1 MLESISLEIA
11 NYWTSNGFLTETNKN
26 CGTLVAFDWKERDGE
41 YYLSEIN
48 TNIDLGEL
56 ESKNFK
62 YDDFIKFLKN
72 YNFKIL
78 LGLVNVVGG
87 PDREWLYRLNLLTKG
102 NNIDYEEFVVDT
114 YPTPVPEFD
123 IPDNVFILRYSYD
136 EYSAID
142 RMAAN
147 QYEFKTFINKS
158 KWKKYYKECHGE
170 KKRVIVFCS
179 DKENLVLHEEFV
191 K

>member
-1 MLESISLEIA
+1 MLESISLEVA
-11 NYWTSNGFLTETNKN
+11 NYWTSNGFLTETNKR
-26 CGTLVAFDWKERDGE
+26 CGTFVAFDWRQG
-41 YYLSEIN
+41 YLTEIN
-48 TNIDLGEL
+48 TNIDLGKL

-62 YDDFIKFLKN
+62 FDDLVKFLKN
-72 YNFKIL
+72 YNFNL
-78 LGLVNVVGG
+78 VLGLVNVVGG
-87 PDREWLYRLNLLTKG
+87 PDREWIHRLKLLLKD
-102 NNIDYEEFVVDT
+102 NNIDYEEFIVDT
-114 YPTPVPEFD
+114 YPTPVPKFD

-158 KWKKYYKECHGE
+158 KWKEYYKESHGE
-170 KKRVIVFCS
+170 KNRVIVFCN
-179 DKENLVLHEEFV
+179 DKENLVLHKEFD